1 MNLRRCFR
9 VVFSPGFGGELKALT
24 RLAWPTT
31 VAAVLEF
38 VMWMMPIIFCGHLGK
53 IQLDA
58 VTLAISVVNV
68 TGISLGFGLGTACD
82 TLMAQTFGSDNKMRV
97 GIILQRSIL
106 ILLLCCFPCWSL
118 YMNTEKLLLLIHQDP
133 EVARLAGEFV
143 TLFIPALPGVFLF
156 LLATKYLATQG
167 IVYPAMFIN
176 LAVNVLNVPANYLC
190 IQYFRWGVRG
200 AAIATGVTQYLL
212 CFFIFVYI
220 RVRKLHLQT
229 WPGWR
234 VDCLQE
240 WGVYVR
246 LAVAG
251 MLMVCL
257 EWWTY
262 EIGTLLTGL
271 IGTVDLAAQ
280 GIIITINGLN
290 YMMPMGMG
298 IAASIRVGNELGAGN
313 AAQAKLSAKVGIFSF
328 CCYAVFAGIVLLS
341 SRHVIGYVFS
351 SDKEVVSLIAEVLPI
366 VCVTQLA
373 DTVQAGCAGILRG
386 CGKQKLGAIIT
397 FTGFYLLGLPFV
409 GLFMFVLHLG
419 VKGLY
424 FGLGIATMFQCVC
437 FLITVARMDWQ
448 QETLKAQSMAGVK
461 TEEDSNHC
469 NSSVAGDKE
478 LDKED
483 TISFQNGYLGRDNA
497 QELQSVTASSES
509 LDPSQDSLVQSTEED
524 ADSTT
529 PPPLNRELSEMQGE
543 DSQYFSQE
551 TGSTDTEP
559 LLESLSSEDLVSETP
574 EVMVLSLE
582 KLPFKVMICRRLL
595 AVVACLGILTVGV
608 VVRECV
614 PNPYAS
620 YPPDCVP
627 WAANG
632 SLPLNTTLPWCNTTV
647 ANASSVPTPPH
658 PFSAGGRVWPV
669 ETTTITTVTVTA
681 NTYLDVFVTKSL
693 RVFSHDSKNN
703 TFFFKTHFPK
713 GFY

>member
-31 VAAVLEF
+31 VASVLEY

-82 TLMAQTFGSDNKMRV
+82 TLMAQTFGSENKMRV

-156 LLATKYLATQG
+156 LLATKYLSTQG

-176 LAVNVLNVPANYLC
+176 LAVNILNVPANYLC
-190 IQYFRWGVRG
+190 ISYFGWGVRG

-212 CFFIFVYI
+212 CFFMFLYI

-229 WPGWR
+229 WPGWKS
-234 VDCLQE
+234 DCLQE
-240 WGVYVR
+240 WGVYIR

-251 MLMVCL
+251 LLMVCL

-280 GIIITINGLN
+280 GILITINSLN
-290 YMMPMGMG
+290 YMIPMSLG

-313 AAQAKLSAKVGIFSF
+313 PVQAKLAAKVSICTF
-328 CCYAVFAGIVLLS
+328 CCYAVFATIILLS

-351 SDKEVVSLIAEVLPI
+351 SDKEVVSLIGEVLPI

-409 GLFMFVLHLG
+409 AIFMFVLHLG

-424 FGLGIATMFQCVC
+424 FGLGMATIFQCVC
-437 FLITVARMDWQ
+437 FLITIARMDWK
-448 QETLKAQSMAGVK
+448 QESLKAQSMAGIK
-461 TEEDSNHC
+461 AEENVSHC
-469 NSSVAGDKE
+469 NDSISGEEE

-483 TISFQNGYLGRDNA
+483 KIPNGSLGRA
-497 QELQSVTASSES
+497 GTQELHSVAATPEDSTH
-509 LDPSQDSLVQSTEED
+509 SQNSLVQSTEQETGF
-524 ADSTT
+524 TT
-529 PPPLNRELSEMQGE
+529 VPPLNGELSEMQRA
-543 DSQYFSQE
+543 DSQNSLP
-551 TGSTDTEP
+551 GSTDTEP
-559 LLESLSSEDLVSETP
+559 LLSSLSEEVSDTP

-582 KLPFKVMICRRLL
+582 KLPFKVMLCRRLL
-595 AVVACLGILTVGV
+595 AMAACLAILTFGV

-614 PNPYAS
+614 PDPDYS

-627 WAANG
+627 WSANG
-632 SLPLNTTLPWCNTTV
+632 TLPLNTTLPWCNTTV
-647 ANASSVPTPPH
+647 ANTSSVVTTLY
-658 PFSAGGRVWPV
+658 PFNTGHRVWPGQ
-669 ETTTITTVTVTA
+669 TTTTKVTTTTTARVTA
-681 NTYLDVFVTKSL
+681 TASTFFDVLASKSL
-693 RVFSHDSKNN
+693 RVFSHDRKNS
-703 TFFFKTHFPK
+703 TLFFKTNFT
-713 GFY
+713 